1 MISSVKESIPDRKYF
16 VIQYSILKRKYNTM
30 SFSLHPS
37 LIKRCQVILWLNTI
51 TIFRVLKHK
60 YLFLVCSVCQLG
72 ALVFVA
78 PIKDPLSY
86 HLEHHWQQPDNG
98 GWMNTGSPSLH
109 LKTAHV
115 SFAQLSLV
123 RESSI
128 VMSNFKENKDIQS
141 VPTSTLKT
149 GTIFW
154 PALMSAITLF

>member
-1 MISSVKESIPDRKYF
+1 
-16 VIQYSILKRKYNTM
+16 
-30 SFSLHPS
+30 
-37 LIKRCQVILWLNTI
+37 
-51 TIFRVLKHK
+51 
-60 YLFLVCSVCQLG
+60 
-72 ALVFVA
+72 
-78 PIKDPLSY
+78 
-86 HLEHHWQQPDNG
+86 
-98 GWMNTGSPSLH
+98 MNTGSPSLH